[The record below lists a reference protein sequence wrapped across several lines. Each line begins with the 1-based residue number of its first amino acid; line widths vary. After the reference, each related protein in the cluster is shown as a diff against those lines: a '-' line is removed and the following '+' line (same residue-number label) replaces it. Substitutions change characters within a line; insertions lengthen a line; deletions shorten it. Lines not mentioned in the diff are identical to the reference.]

1 MSDYTSF
8 NFGKNPILMPI
19 FLLILGY
26 YFIRYCK
33 LSLKPIILYISVFAI
48 WTMLSIWKYGGNP
61 GFHYPPFYSI
71 IIAHIAFNIFNK
83 DDFLRTFENIL
94 VKLCSLSLIVWLLAN
109 IVGDPFVNFM
119 RAISVISPQPPTET
133 NSFLV
138 GLGSQ
143 FEIGLRRNI
152 GFTWEPGVFSCWILL
167 GMYVNLI
174 RHKFV
179 VLNIQVNKSFFILLA
194 TLFSTLSTTG
204 YTAFAI
210 ILLFILIN
218 KRSLPFKLFAIIIVA
233 LILPTIIGLSF
244 MGDKIVGLM
253 DLDAGINVI
262 EYHNSVD
269 KMGVVT
275 PQRFTGLYCS
285 FLNFIHDPLLGY
297 NQDALSYVSSAIFG
311 GTVEVA
317 PSEGILKNC
326 AMYGVFVGLF
336 FYYWLYKSSVY
347 MSKAFHY
354 KGTLMFLIFFVT
366 ISFSYGFWENCIFMY
381 FYLCAFYKNFDR
393 RYFDGV
399 ITR

>member
-33 LSLKPIILYISVFAI
+33 LSLKPIILYISVFSI